1 MRSSTALT
9 VIRVGLGLIFAMY
22 GLIKLMG
29 GQYNYGDW
37 VIDKKTVDGTSL
49 VWAFFGYSP
58 FYGRVTG
65 LFELVPAILLLIP
78 RTATIGAAA
87 LFAVSLNIT
96 LLDFGYGYPAVKYFA
111 LLYTVLL
118 GVLLWADRHKLLLLL
133 EDNDRARAAL
143 SALSMTRVRR
153 PMGRTA
159 RRLLIGGVALFVV
172 FAANLLATSLS
183 GFPVEAGR
191 NAIAQ
196 RGASPDRVELLRA
209 RQTGLIGLNWTSTL
223 DYAVASQATTDTF
236 TVRARKVTRF
246 LPWRV
251 EDVRRSSR

>member
-1 MRSSTALT
+1 MQCVAPGDIIAGAAHHCVANTDTSHRDLTLTSNVRSSAALT

-29 GQYNYGDW
+29 GQYTYGDW

-65 LFELVPAILLLIP
+65 LFELVPAISLVIP

-96 LLDFGYGYPAVKYFA
+96 LLDFGYGYPAIKYFA

-118 GVLLWADRHKLLLLL
+118 GVLRRADRHKLLLLL

-143 SALSMTRVRR
+143 SALSMTGVHK

-159 RRLLIGGVALFVV
+159 RRLLIAGVALHGRQCS
-172 FAANLLATSLS
+172 NLITLA
-183 GFPVEAGR
+183 
-191 NAIAQ
+191 
-196 RGASPDRVELLRA
+196 
-209 RQTGLIGLNWTSTL
+209 
-223 DYAVASQATTDTF
+223 
-236 TVRARKVTRF
+236 
-246 LPWRV
+246 
-251 EDVRRSSR
+251 

>member
-1 MRSSTALT
+1 MRSSTTLT
-9 VIRVGLGLIFAMY
+9 VIRIGLGLIFAMY
-22 GLIKLMG
+22 GLVKVLG

-65 LFELVPAILLLIP
+65 LFELLPAILLLIP

-143 SALSMTRVRR
+143 STLSASRMRK

-159 RRLLIGGVALFVV
+159 RRLLIAGGALFVL
-172 FAANLLATSLS
+172 FAANLLASSLS

-191 NAIAQ
+191 NAIAE
-196 RGASPDRVELLRA
+196 RIESGDRIELLRA
-209 RQTGLIGLNWTSTL
+209 RQTGLIGVNWTSTL
-223 DYAVASQATTDTF
+223 DYAVASKGTTDTF
-236 TVRARKVTRF
+236 TVRARKITGF

-251 EDVRRSSR
+251 EDVRRSSQ